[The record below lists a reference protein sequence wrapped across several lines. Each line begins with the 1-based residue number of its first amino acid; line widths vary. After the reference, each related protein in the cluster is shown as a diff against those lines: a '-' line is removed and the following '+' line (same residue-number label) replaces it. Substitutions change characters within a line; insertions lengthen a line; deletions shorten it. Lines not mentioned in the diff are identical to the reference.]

1 MTTPEGTRNKRGPY
15 ARSQRRRETIAQ
27 AVLDIVD
34 ELGHEKVTTA
44 LAAERSD
51 TNEATLLY
59 HFPTKDHLVIAA
71 LELADALA
79 SHRDP
84 RTGDTGLAP
93 DLDLDGLRAVANART
108 PTELHRRR
116 LYQVVKGQAVSEDH
130 PAAAYIADRTSEGIR
145 LWTAVVEQ
153 QQRAGLAHPSLDPAA
168 VGRQVFALWEGLA
181 SMHAVDPDLDI
192 GEMLLDG
199 IRRLTGRNWTEMVAA
214 MTDPTAGL

>member
-1 MTTPEGTRNKRGPY
+1 MTTTEGTRNKRGPY
-15 ARSQRRRETIAQ
+15 ARSQQRRETIAR

-44 LAAERSD
+44 LVAERSG

-71 LELADALA
+71 LEFSDSLAA
-79 SHRDP
+79 HRDP
-84 RTGDTGLAP
+84 TTGASALAT
-93 DLDLDGLRAVANART
+93 DLDLDGLREVANART
-108 PTELHRRR
+108 QTELHRRR
-116 LYQVVKGQAVSEDH
+116 LYQVIKGQAVSEDH
-130 PAAAYIADRTSEGIR
+130 PAAEYIAHRTAAAIE

-153 QQRAGLAHPSLDPAA
+153 QQRSGLAHPSLDPAA

-181 SMHAVDPDLDI
+181 TMNAVDPDLDI

-199 IRRLTGRNWTEMVAA
+199 IRRLTGRNWTEMIAT
-214 MTDPTAGL
+214 MTTPTAGL